1 MIKENTRKILNIL
14 IVALTVTG
22 TIIMFQNRPS
32 ATGLTASGFHNL
44 KFFTVLS
51 NELAGLT
58 ALVQLIFDI
67 RKTKTVK
74 PLFYLKLMSAAA
86 TGITFLVV
94 IGFLGPLYGHSKMYQ
109 GSNLCFHLL
118 VPLLCMAEFMLY
130 DHDGLLT
137 FKSTL
142 TAMLPPIVYG
152 LAYIINILT
161 NGIGAWP
168 ESNDWYGFLNW
179 GPAAGAVIFIAVILF
194 TWGISLLLM
203 LFNRLAG
210 KRTRP
215 GK

>member
-14 IVALTVTG
+14 IVALTIIG
-22 TIIMFQNRPS
+22 TIVMFQNRAS
-32 ATGLTASGFHNL
+32 ATGLTASGFRNL

-58 ALVQLIFDI
+58 ALAQLIFDI

-94 IGFLGPLYGHSKMYQ
+94 IGFLGPLYGHSNMYQ
-109 GSNLCFHLL
+109 GSNLYFHLL

-152 LAYIINILT
+152 LAYIINILI
-161 NGIGAWP
+161 NGIVVWP

-179 GPAAGAVIFIAVILF
+179 GPVVGAVIFIAVILF
-194 TWGISLLLM
+194 TWGLSLLLS
-203 LFNRLAG
+203 LCNRLAG

-215 GK
+215 AG